1 MQCFF
6 YIHGTPTGQNI
17 WGAEENKEYIQSFY
31 RGGDQEENIRFV
43 IEFFPQKQRT
53 YFTYLHYKNFFGANN
68 RPGAYFGITLGV
80 DGLVYCKDIV
90 NLYKL
95 FDQIYT
101 QGIAN
106 GTIVAKQGNNE
117 IFRISSFEEKRT
129 ELEKIQQTFIKTF
142 TESFVNKGDICKI
155 DSQSLTSTKSATIE
169 KYNLSDVDSGAFHAT
184 LLKRGK
190 VYVSPEYP
198 TKDDII
204 ARLYQQINPE
214 REKSKLLSEEYN
226 KLQEQNRNLSNERD
240 NLRQKANGLATTGQQ
255 LRSSLQDKERRIS
268 DLEQKNRELE
278 KERTKKHLEDIV
290 ARIYPSIQ
298 DLQETMRK
306 LVRPSHEEAKNSDKQ
321 HNVLS
326 SLTTWISIGLSTLSF
341 LLLIF
346 ITIVLLRPNWLTMTP
361 KATKTTPAAKTTP
374 KYLTVDF
381 GVPNDCM
388 IERDSTYTAFV
399 QNCSERVE
407 WKVDGFEIVSGSKP
421 EKRIAVRA
429 TDKDTAIL
437 SLYAD
442 NKKQWSRICIVK
454 K

>member
-1 MQCFF
+1 MQCLF
-6 YIHGTPTGQNI
+6 YIHGTPNGQRF
-17 WGAEENKEYIQSFY
+17 WGAEEDREYIRSFY
-31 RGGDQEENIRFV
+31 AGDKEENIRFV
-43 IEFFPQKQRT
+43 IEISPQKQRT
-53 YFTYLHYKNFFGANN
+53 YFTYLHCKNFFGANN
-68 RPGAYFGITLGV
+68 RPGAYFGLTLGV
-80 DGLVYCKDIV
+80 DSLVYCKDTT

-117 IFRISSFEEKRT
+117 IYRISSFEEKQT
-129 ELEKIQQTFIKTF
+129 ELERIQQTFIKTF
-142 TESFVNKGDICKI
+142 TESFVNKGDICTI
-155 DSQSLTSTKSATIE
+155 DSQSLTFTKSAVIE
-169 KYNLSDVDSGAFHAT
+169 KYNLSDVDNAAFRAT
-184 LLKRGK
+184 LLKHGK

-204 ARLYQQINPE
+204 ARIYQQINPE
-214 REKSKLLSEEYN
+214 KEKSEHLNEEYG
-226 KLQEQNRNLSNERD
+226 KLQEKYKSLSYERD
-240 NLRQKANGLATTGQQ
+240 SLKQKANELATTEQQ
-255 LRSSLQDKERRIS
+255 LRSTLQDKNKHIS

-278 KERTKKHLEDIV
+278 KERAKKRLEDIV
-290 ARIYPSIQ
+290 AKIYPSIQ

-306 LVRPSHEEAKNSDKQ
+306 LVRPSYEERGDSHKQ
-321 HNVLS
+321 RNIS
-326 SLTTWISIGLSTLSF
+326 SLTTWIPIVLSALSF

-346 ITIVLLRPNWLTMTP
+346 ITIVLLRPAWFSKAPKTT
-361 KATKTTPAAKTTP
+361 KATSMVEVTQKP
-374 KYLTVDF
+374 LSVHF
-381 GVPNDCM
+381 GVPNDCK

-399 QNCSERVE
+399 QNCQGNVE

-437 SLYAD
+437 SLYVAK
-442 NKKQWSRICIVK
+442 KKQWSQLCIVK